1 MTEELF
7 LREAQKEDAAL
18 LAKWFNDKEN
28 VAFMTTHV
36 RSSRHTARSIWK
48 DIVDMKKL
56 DPDYEKLFM
65 VCIGE
70 EMKPIGHAGFDEI
83 DLEDRRGEIFFMIGE
98 KEYKGRGF
106 GTKIAEAV
114 LDHAFNRM
122 KLNSLSATISED
134 NKPSIAVTEK
144 IGFKKVGI
152 RREYN
157 FINGRFVDEIFYDMT
172 LKDYEGRNR
181 LRSHGL

>member
-7 LREAQKEDAAL
+7 LREVQKEDAAL

-36 RSSRHTARSIWK
+36 RNSKHTASSIWK

-56 DPDYEKLFM
+56 DSDYEKLFI
-65 VCIGE
+65 VSIGE
-70 EMKPIGHAGFDEI
+70 DKKPIGHAGLDEI

-98 KEYKGRGF
+98 KEYKGRGL
-106 GTKIAEAV
+106 GTKIAEAI
-114 LDHAFNRM
+114 LDYAFNNM
-122 KLNSLSATISED
+122 HLNSLSATVSED

-144 IGFKKVGI
+144 IGFKRAGV

-172 LKDYEGRNR
+172 LKDYEDRNR